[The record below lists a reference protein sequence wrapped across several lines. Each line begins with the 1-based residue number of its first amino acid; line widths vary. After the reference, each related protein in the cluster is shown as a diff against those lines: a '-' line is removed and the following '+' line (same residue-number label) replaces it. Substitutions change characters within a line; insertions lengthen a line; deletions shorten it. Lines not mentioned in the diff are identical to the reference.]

1 MHTQYSVRESSPV
14 MDFRLA
20 PYRPAIWN
28 WKNIVRALE
37 FITRWWKLHQHT
49 ISPTCF
55 SPTLGSTK
63 VRAVGVRTVR
73 PVRNFSK
80 FLVFGLFGVRT
91 VRSCSVFELFAQSW
105 LWSSIYSVHFRV
117 KLLNGGVV
125 NHYWPI
131 TPTYQILCITDPDLA
146 HFLLNLRPIFKYQRL
161 RLSLRAPSNQ
171 NQFETPTKSRSSKKS
186 RVFKRAVRWW
196 SKWIFTWIGLWWRK
210 ILADKSKTTQQ
221 ATSFGNSWKL

>member
-1 MHTQYSVRESSPV
+1 MSLNIWTKKPISLSKKSKSGWGSW
-14 MDFRLA
+14 
-20 PYRPAIWN
+20 RP
-28 WKNIVRALE
+28 
-37 FITRWWKLHQHT
+37 
-49 ISPTCF
+49 ISPMYSRDC
-55 SPTLGSTK
+55 GD
-63 VRAVGVRTVR
+63 VGEI
-73 PVRNFSK
+73 K
-80 FLVFGLFGVRT
+80 FLVFGLFGVRTVRSKGT

-105 LWSSIYSVHFRV
+105 LWSSTCGIYNVYFRV
-117 KLLNGGVV
+117 KLLNGGAV

-186 RVFKRAVRWW
+186 RVFKRAVRRW

-210 ILADKSKTTQQ
+210 ILAD
-221 ATSFGNSWKL
+221 